1 MSQTTSR
8 KFILITSPKQG
19 RNPSTMSSRLN
30 FVVLYSI
37 QEDIPPTIWSDIKPE
52 HWSEVLEGFL
62 STQVGAGEDTTPR
75 VDRDVYRIH
84 LQLDLEED
92 DTFYCDH
99 DCGNKGLRTG
109 ILMDVLAK
117 VGSGT
122 YKVVAKFPAKT
133 AG

>member
-1 MSQTTSR
+1 
-8 KFILITSPKQG
+8 
-19 RNPSTMSSRLN
+19 MSSRLN